1 MINVELTDVNHQHDL
16 GFDSS
21 SVSQLSR
28 KNQELGSDLLSRKF
42 LELVQLIHTK
52 TYMKK
57 RNISVNH

>member
-1 MINVELTDVNHQHDL
+1 MINVELTDVTHQHDL
-16 GFDSS
+16 DFDSS

-28 KNQELGSDLLSRKF
+28 KNQELGFDLLSRKF